1 MKRQPTVAEIV
12 MFAGGAITFIFSF
25 LPFIGV
31 GSESKSAWG
40 SLFGLF
46 PNTTIIAI
54 LGLAMAVFVA
64 LEIFVGFTLPTFLT
78 FTYKQMYVTWGVV
91 AGVFML
97 AYLITDKG
105 GTDSKAGLYLMLV
118 GGLAMGV
125 GSILNVLGLAN
136 QPVGPKAAGAAPGAG
151 PSLGGGPSV
160 GGGPA
165 TPPPPPSAGPSAP
178 PPPPPSSGPSTPPPP
193 PPPV

>member
-12 MFAGGAITFIFSF
+12 MFAGGAIAFIFSF
-25 LPFIGV
+25 LPFIGF
-31 GSESKSAWG
+31 GSASRNAW
-40 SLFGLF
+40 SSDFGLF
-46 PNTTIIAI
+46 PVTTIIAI

-78 FTYKQMYVTWGVV
+78 FTYKQMYVTWGIV

-97 AYLITDKG
+97 AYLIMDKSG
-105 GTDSKAGLYLMLV
+105 LDSKAGLYLMLV

-136 QPVGPKAAGAAPGAG
+136 QPVGPKASGAAPGAG
-151 PSLGGGPSV
+151 PGPSAGGGPS
-160 GGGPA
+160 
-165 TPPPPPSAGPSAP
+165 TPPPPPSAGPSTP